1 MKMKM
6 ILSMFS
12 ALVLAGAVGMAA
24 EEPAAG
30 AATAGVQLKDYWVFA
45 MTNLASPPLLEKIL
59 ALMQRAHRAG
69 YTGIFLC
76 DSKVEKFQ
84 LQDKSYARK
93 WRQFRQA
100 CTDEGM
106 QLVVP
111 VCSMGY
117 NAEFLAGDPNL
128 AEGMPVRGAEF
139 VVRDGKLLPSDTTTK
154 LVNGSLAQWKGDVPR
169 GWTVDKPGV
178 VSFRD
183 EQVGWEGKPA
193 LRQEHGRAKSGPVR
207 LSQRIAVEPWHYY
220 HLSVMAKTEDCTSGD
235 FRVMAISAG
244 AGPGRVL
251 NWQPPPI
258 RETMDWTRLDVTF
271 CSLDQSAVTI
281 YCGTWGTKAGTVWWS
296 DLRIEPA
303 GLVNVIRRPSLP
315 LSLTS
320 ADGQTTYEEGR
331 DFSEVNDPKLGHDP
345 HPGYFTNWHEP
356 PVVTIPAG
364 SRLKEGQTV
373 AASYHISTSVG
384 KPGQINCCLS
394 EPEVYERVEKVI
406 GWVHEN
412 VQPDVYMM
420 GYDEIRH
427 CGWDDSCARRHLTCG
442 QILAENVRRC
452 SAIIRQVAPDSPI
465 ATWNDMFDPF
475 HLAFKEGVMY
485 LAKGDGPWYGSWEG
499 LPTSV
504 IVLNWRQNNLDSLK
518 FFAGRGQPQILAG
531 YYDQDP
537 ARIVE
542 WLKMAAQVKGVRG
555 VMYTTWRNDYS
566 KLEVFIKYARQFS
579 EGQEAK

>member
-1 MKMKM
+1 
-6 ILSMFS
+6 
-12 ALVLAGAVGMAA
+12 
-24 EEPAAG
+24 
-30 AATAGVQLKDYWVFA
+30 
-45 MTNLASPPLLEKIL
+45 
-59 ALMQRAHRAG
+59 
-69 YTGIFLC
+69 
-76 DSKVEKFQ
+76 
-84 LQDKSYARK
+84 
-93 WRQFRQA
+93 
-100 CTDEGM
+100 
-106 QLVVP
+106 
-111 VCSMGY
+111 
-117 NAEFLAGDPNL
+117 
-128 AEGMPVRGAEF
+128 
-139 VVRDGKLLPSDTTTK
+139 
-154 LVNGSLAQWKGDVPR
+154 
-169 GWTVDKPGV
+169 
-178 VSFRD
+178 
-183 EQVGWEGKPA
+183 
-193 LRQEHGRAKSGPVR
+193 
-207 LSQRIAVEPWHYY
+207 
-220 HLSVMAKTEDCTSGD
+220 
-235 FRVMAISAG
+235 
-244 AGPGRVL
+244 
-251 NWQPPPI
+251 
-258 RETMDWTRLDVTF
+258 
-271 CSLDQSAVTI
+271 
-281 YCGTWGTKAGTVWWS
+281 
-296 DLRIEPA
+296 
-303 GLVNVIRRPSLP
+303 
-315 LSLTS
+315 
-320 ADGQTTYEEGR
+320 
-331 DFSEVNDPKLGHDP
+331 
-345 HPGYFTNWHEP
+345 
-356 PVVTIPAG
+356 
-364 SRLKEGQTV
+364 LKEGQTV